1 MEQGISCSRS
11 PIDVQICFHHLP
23 FALSVSWSLSESSFN
38 VKFCAGVTSSRTSFI
53 ASLVTATFVVY
64 VEKFASAST
73 SDCIPRAS
81 HTIAGSSTSPT
92 SPCTCNSHPLAALWL
107 FFSLM
112 HFHLS
117 WPNPLSTVHFVKLL
131 YYWETRKPH
140 NYTRCCLYVRRATGV
155 QWPTV
160 TSKLWEKW
168 LRWLRLTHIY
178 YLCSVCAQE
187 N

>member
-1 MEQGISCSRS
+1 M
-11 PIDVQICFHHLP
+11 
-23 FALSVSWSLSESSFN
+23 
-38 VKFCAGVTSSRTSFI
+38 KFCAGVTSSRTSFI

-64 VEKFASAST
+64 VEKSASAST

-117 WPNPLSTVHFVKLL
+117 WPNPLSTVHFVKLAL
-131 YYWETRKPH
+131 LLGDKE
-140 NYTRCCLYVRRATGV
+140 AT
-155 QWPTV
+155 Q
-160 TSKLWEKW
+160 LHA
-168 LRWLRLTHIY
+168 LL
-178 YLCSVCAQE
+178 SVCEKSDRCAVTDSHEQTLRE
-187 N
+187 VASLVTIDAHLLLV

>member
-23 FALSVSWSLSESSFN
+23 FALLVSWSLSVSSFN

-73 SDCIPRAS
+73 SDCIARAS
-81 HTIAGSSTSPT
+81 HTTAGSSVSPT
-92 SPCTCNSHPLAALWL
+92 SPCTSLSHPLPALSL

-112 HFHLS
+112 HFHLP
-117 WPNPLSTVHFVKLL
+117 WPNPLSTVHFVTLALL
-131 YYWETRKPH
+131 LGDEE
-140 NYTRCCLYVRRATGV
+140 AT
-155 QWPTV
+155 Q
-160 TSKLWEKW
+160 LHA
-168 LRWLRLTHIY
+168 LL
-178 YLCSVCAQE
+178 SVCEKSDRCAVTISQE
-187 N
+187 QTLREVASLVTIDAHLLLV